1 MRKIIIVF
9 LLFLIPVASFA
20 GTAQASVPEPETLFL
35 LGIGALA
42 FITSRLIKK

>member
-1 MRKIIIVF
+1 MRKIIIV
-9 LLFLIPVASFA
+9 LLWTLAPAAAFAVA
-20 GTAQASVPEPETLFL
+20 VPEPETLSL